1 MTVLLLAALAGAAPS
16 PRARTQ
22 YLVASYYFARG
33 ELAEARR
40 AAEIVV
46 LHDPQAPRDLLDRI
60 LVAQG
65 ASLAERERAYGGEV
79 PTTERVVLGCDEA
92 VAEARRTPL
101 ARRIG
106 RMTTACLAE
115 GRADTLRATLPLLR
129 ADPLAD
135 PAALSRAE
143 AALP

>member
-1 MTVLLLAALAGAAPS
+1 MIPLLLAGLCLGAS

-22 YLVASYYFARG
+22 YLVASYHFARG

-65 ASLAERERAYGGEV
+65 ATLAERERAYGGEV
-79 PTTERVVLGCDEA
+79 PTTERFTPGCDEA

-101 ARRIG
+101 PRRIG

-115 GRADTLRATLPLLR
+115 GRADTLRATLPLLK

-135 PAALSRAE
+135 PAALARAE